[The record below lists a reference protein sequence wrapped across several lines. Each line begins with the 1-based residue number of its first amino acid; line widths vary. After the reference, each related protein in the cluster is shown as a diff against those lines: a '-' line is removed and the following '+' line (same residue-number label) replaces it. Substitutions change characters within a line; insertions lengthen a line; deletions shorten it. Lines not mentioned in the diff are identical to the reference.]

1 MGLIKKRNEM
11 AFNQYPIQTN
21 ACKRQLFYPF
31 KKAWEMYGFYR
42 ITVCNKD
49 IVKQKDPSKLLPR
62 KGAGG
67 SYAELHAWQPQQNF
81 QHLQTAHVSMLVL
94 PAVN

>member
-1 MGLIKKRNEM
+1 MRAKGSYFILSKKPGR
-11 AFNQYPIQTN
+11 
-21 ACKRQLFYPF
+21 C
-31 KKAWEMYGFYR
+31 FYR

-67 SYAELHAWQPQQNF
+67 SYAELHA
-81 QHLQTAHVSMLVL
+81 
-94 PAVN
+94 